1 MWDWMRSFFFSSR
14 RRHTI
19 FKCDWSSDV
28 CSSDL
33 AGHIRTPFA
42 SSDRQV
48 SLVTLGVVVRFMLLP
63 PYGKFNGNDHEASPT
78 RKPVLPLQ
86 ENHSFPSAMKEKP
99 IGAVRLA
106 VLLAGALILGAALA
120 QSPGYP
126 ARPIRLVAGTAPG
139 GITDYLARMSAEG
152 LAVQLGAQVV
162 VENKAGA
169 TGNLAIEHVAKSPP
183 DGHTLLLVA
192 GGNVVIT
199 PFLYGSMPFDPLS
212 DIVPV
217 FNVAGAP
224 QLLVVPGALPV
235 NDLREFIALVKA
247 HPGKMNYAS
256 AGPGSTTHLAAD
268 HFARLAGVQMVHVPY
283 KGTGPA
289 LTDLVAG
296 RVHMLSVGRSP
307 VQAHLK
313 SGALKALAVAS
324 KARLAALPQVP
335 TSAEAGLPGYEMT
348 TWFGIFAPKGTSP
361 EIVHLLNS
369 KMQAVIDEPKT
380 KKRLLDSGIEPIGG
394 SVQAF
399 AELVRSDTR
408 AWERVVR
415 ASGVKL
421 D

>member
-1 MWDWMRSFFFSSR
+1 
-14 RRHTI
+14 
-19 FKCDWSSDV
+19 
-28 CSSDL
+28 
-33 AGHIRTPFA
+33 
-42 SSDRQV
+42 
-48 SLVTLGVVVRFMLLP
+48 MLLP

-86 ENHSFPSAMKEKP
+86 ENQSFPSAMKEKP

-106 VLLAGALILGAALA
+106 VLLAGALTLGAAFA

-139 GITDYLARMSAEG
+139 GITDTLARMSAEG
-152 LAVQLGAQVV
+152 LAV
-162 VENKAGA
+162 
-169 TGNLAIEHVAKSPP
+169 EHVAKSPP
-183 DGHTLLLVA
+183 DGYTLLLVA

-199 PFLYGSMPFDPLS
+199 PFLYGSLPFDPLN

-296 RVHMLSVGRSP
+296 RVQMLSVGLSP

-313 SGALKALAVAS
+313 SGALKALAAAS

-348 TWFGIFAPKGTSP
+348 TWFGIFAPKGTSL
-361 EIVHLLNS
+361 EIVRLLNAR
-369 KMQAVIDEPKT
+369 MQAVIDEPKT

>member
-1 MWDWMRSFFFSSR
+1 MKRPGRENLCYRCRKTPSPSR
-14 RRHTI
+14 T
-19 FKCDWSSDV
+19 
-28 CSSDL
+28 
-33 AGHIRTPFA
+33 
-42 SSDRQV
+42 
-48 SLVTLGVVVRFMLLP
+48 
-63 PYGKFNGNDHEASPT
+63 
-78 RKPVLPLQ
+78 
-86 ENHSFPSAMKEKP
+86 MKDNP
-99 IGAVRLA
+99 IGSIRLTT
-106 VLLAGALILGAALA
+106 LLVGALILGAALA

-126 ARPIRLVAGTAPG
+126 ARTIRLVAGTAPG
-139 GITDYLARMSAEG
+139 GITDYLARLSAEG

-169 TGNLAIEHVAKSPP
+169 TGNLAIEHVAKSAP
-183 DGHTLLLVA
+183 DGYTLLLVA

-199 PFLYGSMPFDPLS
+199 PFLYGSLPFDPLR

-224 QLLVVPGALPV
+224 QLLVVPGTLPV
-235 NDLREFIALVKA
+235 NDLREFIALAKA
-247 HPGKMNYAS
+247 NPGKMNYAS

-268 HFARLAGVQMVHVPY
+268 HFARLAGVQLVHVPY

-296 RVHMLSVGRSP
+296 RVQMLSVGLAP

-313 SGALKALAVAS
+313 SGALKALAAAA
-324 KARLAALPQVP
+324 KTRLAALPEVP
-335 TSAEAGLPGYEMT
+335 TSAEAGLPGWEMT

-361 EIVHLLNS
+361 GIVRLVNS
-369 KMQAVIDEPKT
+369 KMQAVIDDPKARQ
-380 KKRLLDSGIEPIGG
+380 RLLESGLSPVGG
-394 SVQAF
+394 SVEAF

>member
-1 MWDWMRSFFFSSR
+1 
-14 RRHTI
+14 
-19 FKCDWSSDV
+19 
-28 CSSDL
+28 
-33 AGHIRTPFA
+33 
-42 SSDRQV
+42 
-48 SLVTLGVVVRFMLLP
+48 MLLP
-63 PYGKFNGNDHEASPT
+63 PSIKFNENDSEASRHENLCYRC
-78 RKPVLPLQ
+78 RKTVSRRGP
-86 ENHSFPSAMKEKP
+86 MKDNP
-99 IGAVRLA
+99 IGSVRVTA
-106 VLLAGALILGAALA
+106 LLAGAFILGAAFA

-126 ARPIRLVAGTAPG
+126 ARTIRLVAGTAPG

-152 LAVQLGAQVV
+152 LSAQLGAQVV

-169 TGNLAIEHVAKSPP
+169 TGNLAIEHVARSVP
-183 DGHTLLLVA
+183 DGYTLLLVA

-199 PFLYGSMPFDPLS
+199 PFLYGSLPFDPLE

-217 FNVAGAP
+217 FNIAGAP
-224 QLLVVPGALPV
+224 QLLVVPGALAV
-235 NDLREFIALVKA
+235 SDLSEFIALAKA
-247 HPGKMNYAS
+247 NPGKMNYAS

-296 RVHMLSVGRSP
+296 RVQMLSVGLGP

-313 SGALKALAVAS
+313 SGALKALAAAS
-324 KARLAALPQVP
+324 KTRLAALPGVP

-348 TWFGIFAPKGTSP
+348 TWFGIFAPKGTSL
-361 EIVHLLNS
+361 EIVRLLNAR
-369 KMQAVIDEPKT
+369 MQAVIDDPKT

-399 AELVRSDTR
+399 AERVRSEAR

>member
-1 MWDWMRSFFFSSR
+1 
-14 RRHTI
+14 
-19 FKCDWSSDV
+19 
-28 CSSDL
+28 
-33 AGHIRTPFA
+33 
-42 SSDRQV
+42 
-48 SLVTLGVVVRFMLLP
+48 MLLP

-86 ENHSFPSAMKEKP
+86 ENQSFPSAMKEKP

-106 VLLAGALILGAALA
+106 VLLAGALTLGAAFA

-126 ARPIRLVAGTAPG
+126 ARPIRLVASTAPG
-139 GITDYLARMSAEG
+139 GITDTLARMSAEG

-199 PFLYGSMPFDPLS
+199 PFLYGSLPFDPLN

-268 HFARLAGVQMVHVPY
+268 HFARLAGVQMVDVPY

-289 LTDLVAG
+289 LTDLIAG
-296 RVHMLSVGRSP
+296 RVHMLSVGLGP
-307 VQAHLK
+307 VQVHLK
-313 SGALKALAVAS
+313 GGALKALAAGS
-324 KARLAALPQVP
+324 KTRLAAAPDVQ
-335 TSAEAGLPGYEMT
+335 TSAEAGLPGWEM
-348 TWFGIFAPKGTSP
+348 
-361 EIVHLLNS
+361 
-369 KMQAVIDEPKT
+369 
-380 KKRLLDSGIEPIGG
+380 
-394 SVQAF
+394 
-399 AELVRSDTR
+399 
-408 AWERVVR
+408 
-415 ASGVKL
+415 
-421 D
+421 

>member
-1 MWDWMRSFFFSSR
+1 MKDDPIDS
-14 RRHTI
+14 
-19 FKCDWSSDV
+19 
-28 CSSDL
+28 
-33 AGHIRTPFA
+33 
-42 SSDRQV
+42 
-48 SLVTLGVVVRFMLLP
+48 VRFTALLACAL
-63 PYGKFNGNDHEASPT
+63 F
-78 RKPVLPLQ
+78 
-86 ENHSFPSAMKEKP
+86 F
-99 IGAVRLA
+99 GAV
-106 VLLAGALILGAALA
+106 LA

-126 ARPIRLVAGTAPG
+126 GRTIRLVAGTAPG

-152 LAVQLGAQVV
+152 LAARLGAQVV

-169 TGNLAIEHVAKSPP
+169 TGNLAIEHVAKSAP
-183 DGHTLLLVA
+183 DGYTLLLVA

-199 PFLYGSMPFDPLS
+199 PFLYGSLPFDPLN

-224 QLLVVPGALPV
+224 QLLVVPGLLPV
-235 NDLREFIALVKA
+235 KDLRDFIALAKA
-247 HPGKMNYAS
+247 NPGAMNYAS
-256 AGPGSTTHLAAD
+256 AGLGSTTHLAAD
-268 HFARLAGVQMVHVPY
+268 HFARLAGLQMVHVPY

-289 LTDLVAG
+289 LADLVAG
-296 RVHMLSVGRSP
+296 RVQMLSVGLGP

-313 SGALKALAVAS
+313 SGALKALAAAS

-361 EIVHLLNS
+361 EIVHLLNAR
-369 KMQAVIDEPKT
+369 MQAVIDEPKT

>member
-1 MWDWMRSFFFSSR
+1 
-14 RRHTI
+14 
-19 FKCDWSSDV
+19 
-28 CSSDL
+28 
-33 AGHIRTPFA
+33 
-42 SSDRQV
+42 
-48 SLVTLGVVVRFMLLP
+48 
-63 PYGKFNGNDHEASPT
+63 
-78 RKPVLPLQ
+78 
-86 ENHSFPSAMKEKP
+86 MKENP

-126 ARPIRLVAGTAPG
+126 ARTIRLVAGTAPG

-169 TGNLAIEHVAKSPP
+169 TGNLAIEHVAKSAP
-183 DGHTLLLVA
+183 DGYTLLLVA

-199 PFLYGSMPFDPLS
+199 PFLYGSLPFDPLE

-217 FNVAGAP
+217 FNIAGAP

-235 NDLREFIALVKA
+235 SDLSEFIALAKA
-247 HPGKMNYAS
+247 NPGKMNYAS
-256 AGPGSTTHLAAD
+256 AGAGSTTHLAAD
-268 HFARLAGVQMVHVPY
+268 HFARLAGVQLVHVPY

-289 LTDLVAG
+289 LADLV
-296 RVHMLSVGRSP
+296 P

-313 SGALKALAVAS
+313 SGALKALAAAA
-324 KARLAALPQVP
+324 KTRLAALPQVP
-335 TSAEAGLPGYEMT
+335 TSAEAGLPGWEMT

-361 EIVHLLNS
+361 GIVRLVNS
-369 KMQAVIDEPKT
+369 KMQAVIDDSKARQ
-380 KKRLLDSGIEPIGG
+380 RLLESGIVPIGG
-394 SVQAF
+394 SVEAF

-408 AWERVVR
+408 AWERVVK